1 MCIRDS
7 TMGALPFVLSGLLN
21 PIQAVFEAVSGW
33 TTTGLSVMD
42 VEATP
47 YIFLFH
53 RGFMQFCGGLGFL
66 MMMIIFV
73 QGKQAMALY
82 SAEGH
87 PDKLLPNIRKTA
99 QTICIM
105 YCGFLVVGVLMY
117 LVCGMN
123 LFDSIIHTM
132 CSLSTGGFSTRADSI
147 GYYDSPAIEAVTIVQ
162 MLVGTTNF
170 AALLLLTKGK
180 IMQFIRCV

>member
-1 MCIRDS
+1 
-7 TMGALPFVLSGLLN
+7 
-21 PIQAVFEAVSGW
+21 
-33 TTTGLSVMD
+33 
-42 VEATP
+42 
-47 YIFLFH
+47 
-53 RGFMQFCGGLGFL
+53 
-66 MMMIIFV
+66 
-73 QGKQAMALY
+73 
-82 SAEGH
+82 
-87 PDKLLPNIRKTA
+87 
-99 QTICIM
+99 
-105 YCGFLVVGVLMY
+105 MY

-180 IMQFIRCV
+180 IMQFIKVSEVRFLFIAF